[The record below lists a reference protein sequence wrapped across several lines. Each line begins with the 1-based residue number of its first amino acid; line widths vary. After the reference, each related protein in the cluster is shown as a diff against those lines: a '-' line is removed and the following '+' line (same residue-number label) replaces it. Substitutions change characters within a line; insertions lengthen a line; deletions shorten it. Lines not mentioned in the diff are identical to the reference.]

1 MIAPA
6 TVSSFVHDGASVY
19 FVIKGTQKRCPL
31 AFSKLNVFPR
41 TSGRRVE
48 WLSQA
53 RRFLVVFLLLLALAK
68 ALRRGLIP
76 LSCRG
81 SLQESGEGN
90 PEGPQHECPY
100 FGSPCW
106 SPLTMKIQTRPPQ
119 ANKTPLTVPYECPF
133 AGTRLQVMEKGIL
146 WESHSP

>member
-1 MIAPA
+1 MVAPA
-6 TVSSFVHDGASVY
+6 TVSSFVHDRASVY
-19 FVIKGTQKRCPL
+19 FVIKGTRKRCPL
-31 AFSKLNVFPR
+31 ALPKLNVFPR

-53 RRFLVVFLLLLALAK
+53 RQFLVVFLLLLALAK

-76 LSCRG
+76 VSCRG

-100 FGSPCW
+100 FGSPRW

-119 ANKTPLTVPYECPF
+119 ANKTPLRVPYECPF